1 MPATP
6 QGVCGR
12 VFFICVFNG
21 LVGACVVTFRNI
33 HPESGRGGDFSNGG
47 VSETNDGAF
56 ARVARPERRGDGSS
70 FKARKKVSDHNV
82 KPSAAAALRAARWQA
97 AHSEAQKHEA
107 LLTRAKRRGLEAKKR
122 VAAPTVS
129 SNPPEVQ
136 AKSPSEILPPPI
148 LDGSVA
154 DAGAVP
160 AQSSTSLETRA
171 TSNEGVE
178 TQKHALNDGAALE
191 RPRRPVSGFQPRH
204 EGLHRFYNTAVAGA
218 IFLVALPIIACL
230 TLLVFLTQG
239 RPIFYQGER
248 VGRNGS
254 SFKIIKF
261 RTLDT
266 DKAAK
271 LTQNQVLPQGSGLE
285 TPLGGFLRDTRL
297 DELPQLW
304 NIIRGDMNICGPRP
318 VREEIAVL
326 HRKEIPDYDA
336 RFAVKP
342 GMLGPTQA
350 LMGHGTPKPVRAR
363 LNAAL
368 CRKPVNYWREIEM
381 MVLVP
386 ACVFARTATLLA
398 ARAGKLARRVGNR
411 FTGSTSRGTKHAATH
426 ATLDVLGKPAHR
438 NMAAKYGVA
447 VQFVDLMGHAHEVRW
462 IDDKSF
468 VTAGSLAM
476 NPGLDA
482 AQGPTLAGALEITL
496 PNGTL
501 RRARVHGHVAS
512 QAKLGTGASAGGLV
526 ELAYEPASK
535 YAHHVLERYVYQ
547 RVVVP
552 HYSHFLLGRLLPSSG
567 FMSGWHNLF
576 GSISGFGQLQGGT
589 AASGPASGVRTER

>member
-1 MPATP
+1 M
-6 QGVCGR
+6 
-12 VFFICVFNG
+12 
-21 LVGACVVTFRNI
+21 
-33 HPESGRGGDFSNGG
+33 
-47 VSETNDGAF
+47 
-56 ARVARPERRGDGSS
+56 
-70 FKARKKVSDHNV
+70 
-82 KPSAAAALRAARWQA
+82 
-97 AHSEAQKHEA
+97 AHAEAEKHEA
-107 LLTRAKRRGLEAKKR
+107 LLNRAKRRGQESKKR
-122 VAAPTVS
+122 AAAPTVT
-129 SNPPEVQ
+129 PETPDVSARNSIQDAPLGDTPKQGEPVVQ
-136 AKSPSEILPPPI
+136 TAPETMAAAEVLQDLQPQV
-148 LDGSVA
+148 D
-154 DAGAVP
+154 AVP
-160 AQSSTSLETRA
+160 LRA
-171 TSNEGVE
+171 ELVPT
-178 TQKHALNDGAALE
+178 
-191 RPRRPVSGFQPRH
+191 RRPVSGFQPRH

-218 IFLVALPIIACL
+218 IFLCALPVIAFL

-254 SFKIIKF
+254 SFNIIKF

-266 DKAAK
+266 AKAAK

-285 TPLGGFLRDTRL
+285 TPMGGFLRDTRL

-318 VREEIAVL
+318 VREEIADL
-326 HRKEIPDYDA
+326 HRQEIPDYDA

-398 ARAGKLARRVGNR
+398 ARMGKLARRVGTR
-411 FTGSTSRGTKHAATH
+411 FTGGTSRGDKHAATH
-426 ATLDVLGKPAHR
+426 ATLDVLGKPVDR
-438 NMAAKYGVA
+438 NMAEKYGVA
-447 VQFVDLMGHAHEVRW
+447 VQYVDAMGHAHDVRW
-462 IDDKSF
+462 IDDQSF

-476 NPGLDA
+476 NPAFDA
-482 AQGPTLAGALEITL
+482 AQGPTLDGALEITL

-501 RRARVHGHVAS
+501 RRARVRGRVAS
-512 QAKLGTGASAGGLV
+512 QANLGAVAGSGGLV

-567 FMSGWHNLF
+567 FMSNWRNLF
-576 GSISGFGQLQGGT
+576 GSISGFDQLQGGT
-589 AASGPASGVRTER
+589 AASGPVSGVHTER

>member
-1 MPATP
+1 M
-6 QGVCGR
+6 
-12 VFFICVFNG
+12 
-21 LVGACVVTFRNI
+21 TFRNI
-33 HPESGRGGDFSNGG
+33 HPESGRGGDFANGG

-56 ARVARPERRGDGSS
+56 ARVARPERRGDGPSYT
-70 FKARKKVSDHNV
+70 ARKKVCDQNV
-82 KPSAAAALRAARWQA
+82 KSSAAAALRAARWQA

-107 LLTRAKRRGLEAKKR
+107 LLTRAKRRGLEVKR
-122 VAAPTVS
+122 RAAAPTVYS
-129 SNPPEVQ
+129 DQSDVQ
-136 AKSPSEILPPPI
+136 ATSSTGGVSPSPV
-148 LDGSVA
+148 GSVGTA
-154 DAGAVP
+154 DIVPPQMETAEISQAVSDGQVA
-160 AQSSTSLETRA
+160 AQTKAVSGLP
-171 TSNEGVE
+171 
-178 TQKHALNDGAALE
+178 ALE
-191 RPRRPVSGFQPRH
+191 KPRRPVSGFQPRY

-218 IFLVALPIIACL
+218 IFLFALPVIACL

-239 RPIFYQGER
+239 RPIFYKGER

-254 SFKIIKF
+254 SFNIIKF

-326 HRKEIPDYDA
+326 HRKDIPDYDA

-368 CRKPVNYWREIEM
+368 CRKPVNYRREIEM

-411 FTGSTSRGTKHAATH
+411 FTGGTSRGTKHAATH

-468 VTAGSLAM
+468 VTAGALDM
-476 NPGLDA
+476 NLGLEA
-482 AQGPTLAGALEITL
+482 AHGPALAGALEITL

-501 RRARVHGHVAS
+501 RRARVNGHVAS
-512 QAKLGTGASAGGLV
+512 QAKLGTSAGAGGPV

-567 FMSGWHNLF
+567 SLSGWHNLF

>member
-1 MPATP
+1 MPAADVAEIAKVQAPEKLASPVEMLIPTP
-6 QGVCGR
+6 
-12 VFFICVFNG
+12 
-21 LVGACVVTFRNI
+21 LGA
-33 HPESGRGGDFSNGG
+33 DQGG
-47 VSETNDGAF
+47 VDLNPDQ
-56 ARVARPERRGDGSS
+56 ARDME
-70 FKARKKVSDHNV
+70 K
-82 KPSAAAALRAARWQA
+82 AAATAA
-97 AHSEAQKHEA
+97 
-107 LLTRAKRRGLEAKKR
+107 
-122 VAAPTVS
+122 V
-129 SNPPEVQ
+129 
-136 AKSPSEILPPPI
+136 
-148 LDGSVA
+148 
-154 DAGAVP
+154 VP
-160 AQSSTSLETRA
+160 ASEPVQT
-171 TSNEGVE
+171 
-178 TQKHALNDGAALE
+178 
-191 RPRRPVSGFQPRH
+191 RRPVSGFKPRH
-204 EGLHRFYNTAVAGA
+204 EGLHRIYNTGVAGG
-218 IFLVALPIIACL
+218 IFLLALPIIAVL
-230 TLLVFLTQG
+230 TLLVFVTQG
-239 RPIFYQGER
+239 RPIFYQGAR

-254 SFKIIKF
+254 SFNIIKF

-266 DKAAK
+266 AKAAK

-285 TPLGGFLRDTRL
+285 TPMGGFLRDTRL

-318 VREEIAVL
+318 VREEIAAL
-326 HRKEIPDYDA
+326 HRQDIPDYDA

-398 ARAGKLARRVGNR
+398 SRAGKLARRVGTR
-411 FTGSTSRGTKHAATH
+411 FTGGTSRGTRHAATH
-426 ATLDVLGKPAHR
+426 ATLDVLGKPVDR

-447 VQFVDLMGHAHEVRW
+447 VQFVDAMGQAHDVRW

-476 NPGLDA
+476 NPALDA
-482 AQGPTLAGALEITL
+482 AQGPTLDAAQGPTLDGALEITL

-501 RRARVHGHVAS
+501 RRARVSGSFAG
-512 QAKLGTGASAGGLV
+512 QAKLGTAAGADELV

-567 FMSGWHNLF
+567 FMSNWHNLF